1 MSVKYELK
9 RSNRKTMSI
18 KVEDGQVF
26 VYAPVL
32 TPKFMIENFVRR
44 HEDWIDK
51 KLNDPRIN
59 VNYDLQNDDEIYFL
73 GKKYNLQIFT
83 REKSRFLIRDN
94 NLMLYGSSIRSISSD
109 YKKQLCA
116 ILTQY
121 VREAKDE
128 LGIDFDLDFKF
139 YKSRWG
145 CCYSKKNLIILNY
158 LLACLPYNL
167 IKYVIYHEIVHFTE
181 GNHQR
186 RFYQQLEK
194 ICPDYKKLSKEL
206 KDYTILKR

>member
-83 REKSRFLIRDN
+83 REK
-94 NLMLYGSSIRSISSD
+94 
-109 YKKQLCA
+109 A
-116 ILTQY
+116 
-121 VREAKDE
+121 
-128 LGIDFDLDFKF
+128 DF
-139 YKSRWG
+139 
-145 CCYSKKNLIILNY
+145 
-158 LLACLPYNL
+158 
-167 IKYVIYHEIVHFTE
+167 
-181 GNHQR
+181 
-186 RFYQQLEK
+186 
-194 ICPDYKKLSKEL
+194 
-206 KDYTILKR
+206 